1 MVSISKLF
9 TDFMELVGIHYYDK
23 SETDTKFALKSEIP
37 PSSTIDSS
45 LSSTSENPV
54 QNKVIQS
61 ALAGKSDTNHTHN
74 QYLTSHQDISG
85 KLDKAQGSSN
95 ASKNVVTDTNGNIT
109 TEAKPTIPTKVSDL
123 TNDSNY
129 VTTSDSRLSDART
142 PTSHTHGDITNDGK
156 IGSTANKPII
166 TTTNGKLTT
175 GSFGTSANTFCQ
187 GNDSRLSDART
198 PTSHTHGSLTNDG
211 KIGSASGKI
220 ITTGT
225 NGALQASDSITKS
238 MISDFPSSMAPSSHE
253 HNATEVKDSSAYT
266 NIGSSAN
273 ATQHTINDKVNTA
286 LGNKANSSN
295 VYSKSETYTQ
305 SEITTLISNAVS
317 DLDLFE
323 VVTSLPTTN
332 IKDNRL
338 YLITNSENITND
350 AYDVYLRVN
359 NAWERLDDFSLGITN
374 YYKKTEVDTLLEGKV
389 DTTDSRLSDTRT
401 PKSHTHGNITNAG
414 AIGSTANKPIITTT
428 SGKLTT
434 GSFGT
439 TANTFCQGNDSRL
452 SDARTPTSHT
462 HTKSEITDF
471 PTTMTPTSHTH
482 TKSEITDFPT
492 TMTPSSHTHGNLQN
506 DGIIKVSST
515 VQKSKNLV
523 TDSNGYITAEDKY
536 SHPSSH
542 PASMITGL
550 STVAT
555 TGSYNDLSN
564 KPTIPAAYT
573 HPTEK
578 QCNATIPDVSGK
590 IDTAG
595 TGLSKSGTT
604 LNHSNSITAQTSTA
618 FKKFKYDA
626 QGHITGTAN
635 VSGSDLPNH
644 NHDNMY
650 SETTGINYFTDD
662 GSIMNILGDK
672 ISYDYNGEVYGTP
685 DAVFYINSDY
695 DPINFDD
702 FVTTDDSRLSNNRTP
717 SDNSVTNTKVASNAA
732 IAFSKLNISK
742 SDITGLGIPG
752 SDTTYSNAT
761 TTSAGLMS
769 SDDKTKLNGIATG
782 ANAYTHP
789 STKQC
794 DAAAGTHT
802 HSDYNKATYSQTVAS
817 TATGAYE
824 IGKITVDGTE
834 TTIYGKD
841 TDTVYSHPSSIQ
853 CSHSHGNITSDGKV
867 GSSADYFVYTT
878 TSGKVTSKQKIG
890 NITTAGAIGSTAS
903 KPVITTT
910 NGVLTTGS
918 FGTTSGTFCQ
928 GNDSRLHSHT
938 FTYSGG
944 TLTIS

>member
-1 MVSISKLF
+1 M
-9 TDFMELVGIHYYDK
+9 
-23 SETDTKFALKSEIP
+23 KSEIP

-95 ASKNVVTDTNGNIT
+95 ASKNVVTDTNGYIT

-211 KIGSASGKI
+211 KIGSASGII

-305 SEITTLISNAVS
+305 SEIITLISNAVS

-338 YLITNSENITND
+338 YLIANSENITND

-389 DTTDSRLSDTRT
+389 DNTDSRLTDSRT
-401 PKSHTHGNITNAG
+401 PKSHTHGNITNTG
-414 AIGSTANKPIITTT
+414 AVGSTANKPLITTT
-428 SGKLTT
+428 NGVVTT

-439 TANTFCQGNDSRL
+439 SANTFCQGNDSRL
-452 SDARTPTSHT
+452 SDARTPTSHSHGSLANGGT
-462 HTKSEITDF
+462 LNSDIT
-471 PTTMTPTSHTH
+471 SVN
-482 TKSEITDFPT
+482 KIA
-492 TMTPSSHTHGNLQN
+492 
-506 DGIIKVSST
+506 
-515 VQKSKNLV
+515 V
-523 TDSNGYITAEDKY
+523 TDSSNNLKTIGSLPYSKLSGTPTIPSKTSDLTNDSGFLTSHQDISGKIDTAGSGLSKSGTTLNHSNSVTALTTASFKKVKYDAQGHITGTSDVSKSDITGLGIPSSDTTYSAEKGITLSSGKFGHSNTAITAQTTSALKKIKYDSYGHITGTDNVSANDLPSHGHTLDDVQLYDPMTGNPVFGYDGAGYLYALNDSIYIDTNTDNIPYLSSSNSPIASIDDIPTNNNQLTNGAGYIT
-536 SHPSSH
+536 SS
-542 PASMITGL
+542 AI
-550 STVAT
+550 
-555 TGSYNDLSN
+555 
-564 KPTIPAAYT
+564 
-573 HPTEK
+573 
-578 QCNATIPDVSGK
+578 SGK

-604 LNHSNSITAQTSTA
+604 LNHSNSITAVTTA
-618 FKKFKYDA
+618 TFKKIKYDA
-626 QGHITGTAN
+626 QGHITGTAD
-635 VSGSDLPNH
+635 VAASDLPSHTHSQYALSTDIPSSTSGLTN
-644 NHDNMY
+644 DG
-650 SETTGINYFTDD
+650 EDGINPF
-662 GSIMNILGDK
+662 
-672 ISYDYNGEVYGTP
+672 V
-685 DAVFYINSDY
+685 SD
-695 DPINFDD
+695 
-702 FVTTDDSRLSNNRTP
+702 DDSRLSDARTP
-717 SDNSVTNTKVASNAA
+717 
-732 IAFSKLNISK
+732 
-742 SDITGLGIPG
+742 
-752 SDTTYSNAT
+752 
-761 TTSAGLMS
+761 TS
-769 SDDKTKLNGIATG
+769 
-782 ANAYTHP
+782 
-789 STKQC
+789 
-794 DAAAGTHT
+794 HT
-802 HSDYNKATYSQTVAS
+802 H
-817 TATGAYE
+817 
-824 IGKITVDGTE
+824 
-834 TTIYGKD
+834 
-841 TDTVYSHPSSIQ
+841 
-853 CSHSHGNITSDGKV
+853 GNLTNDGKV
-867 GSSADYFVYTT
+867 GSTENYFVYTT
-878 TSGKVTSKQKIG
+878 TGGAITSKQKIG
-890 NITTAGAIGSTAS
+890 NITTSGAIGSTS
-903 KPVITTT
+903 GLPLKTTT
-910 NGVLTTGS
+910 SGVITTGS